1 MSEILTS
8 EDNSLEVY
16 NQLRAPKSLQR
27 KIARAVSKFNLAHE
41 YMDVED
47 IDALEKDLSKV
58 IKRVITAHN
67 KGK

>member
-8 EDNSLEVY
+8 EDNSMEVY
-16 NQLRAPKSLQR
+16 SQLRAPKSLQR
-27 KIARAVSKFNLAHE
+27 KIARAVSEFNLAHE
-41 YMDVED
+41 YMDAED